1 MDYIGLTDADIEK
14 MLKEIQKSY
23 LYSLKFFLCD
33 LAFGYGRNTFNS
45 DKLVFI
51 LECDNSFS
59 EEYKNLYRQK
69 TNSKN
74 YFLN

>member
-51 LECDNSFS
+51 IECDNEPT
-59 EEYKNLYRQK
+59 EEKKYLYRQ
-69 TNSKN
+69 TSNGKN
-74 YFLN
+74 YFSN